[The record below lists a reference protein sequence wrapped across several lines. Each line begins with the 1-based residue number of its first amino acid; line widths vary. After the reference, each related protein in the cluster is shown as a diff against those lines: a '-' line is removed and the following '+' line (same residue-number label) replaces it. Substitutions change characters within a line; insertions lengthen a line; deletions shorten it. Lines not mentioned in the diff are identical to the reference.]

1 MQNNKH
7 LSGVNLSL
15 FKTSPDLLQVEN
27 FHFHSNPNFTYCAA
41 EHICIFTKAHVC
53 ASLSVLWLE
62 VKIDKNKQHF
72 SFNVIYFIP
81 EKEISNSFKV
91 FLAFSLFYHYFCYK
105 KTKGDPGFTGTR
117 GSRASAV
124 R

>member
-1 MQNNKH
+1 M
-7 LSGVNLSL
+7 
-15 FKTSPDLLQVEN
+15 
-27 FHFHSNPNFTYCAA
+27 CAA

-62 VKIDKNKQHF
+62 VKIDKNKQLL

-105 KTKGDPGFTGTR
+105 KLKVPQVSLVPEVLELPRSADPHSSNTRQVCGSTK
-117 GSRASAV
+117 V
-124 R
+124 LI